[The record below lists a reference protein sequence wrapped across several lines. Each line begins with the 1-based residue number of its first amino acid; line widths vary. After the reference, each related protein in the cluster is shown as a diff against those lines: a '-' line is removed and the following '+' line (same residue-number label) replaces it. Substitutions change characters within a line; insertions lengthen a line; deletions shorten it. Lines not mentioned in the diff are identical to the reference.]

1 MPVRRPLAL
10 LSALLLATVIA
21 APVEAATVHRVFGA
35 GLGTSSANGTIKLV
49 AFTDGNG
56 RADYA
61 LKGLR
66 KGATYRVEVRKGRC
80 SNLGVVVA
88 RPASFTTTSR
98 GSFTA
103 SRGLGFT
110 TAQKIWEAN
119 WYSLL
124 AVRIVSGSSIRCG
137 NLNFARATRVR
148 IPSQGIFATT
158 MDLPI
163 VRGPSGYP
171 YCNVAMY
178 SGALNQ
184 PTEPGVTFIYAHA
197 RKGMFLP
204 LLSQWNANGGARMIG
219 MSVYVY
225 TSNNRVHQ
233 YVVDNVRVA
242 KTMDGVFGV
251 AGERLWL
258 QTSTGPNFT
267 YPKLFVE
274 AGRVATSVTTYA
286 ASHPAAKIVKCG

>member
-1 MPVRRPLAL
+1 MRRPLAL

-21 APVEAATVHRVFGA
+21 APADAATVHRVFKA
-35 GLGTSSANGTIKLV
+35 GMGTNAANGSIRIT
-49 AFTDGNG
+49 AYTEGNG

-66 KGATYRVEVRKGRC
+66 KSATYRVEVRKGRC
-80 SNLGVVVA
+80 SKLGVVVS
-88 RPASFTTTSR
+88 RPAGFTTTSK
-98 GSFTA
+98 GTFTA
-103 SRGLGFT
+103 SRGLAFT
-110 TAQKIWEAN
+110 TTQNIWQAN

-137 NLNFARATRVR
+137 NLNFTRATRVR
-148 IPSQGIFATT
+148 IPTQGVLGSAINLA
-158 MDLPI
+158 I

-204 LLSQWNANGGARMIG
+204 LLSQWKANRGVRMIG

-225 TSNNRVHQ
+225 TSNSRVHR
-233 YVVDNVRVA
+233 YVIDKVRVA

-251 AGERLWL
+251 SNERLWL
-258 QTSTGPNFT
+258 QTSTGPNYT
-267 YPKLFVE
+267 YPKLFLE
-274 AGRVATSVTTYA
+274 GRRVSTSTTTYA
-286 ASHPAAKIVKCG
+286 ASHPTARIVKCG

>member
-1 MPVRRPLAL
+1 MRRTLAL

-21 APVEAATVHRVFGA
+21 APAEAATVHRVFSA
-35 GLGTSSANGTIKLV
+35 GIGTNAANGTIRIT
-49 AFTDGNG
+49 AYTDGNG
-56 RADYA
+56 RVDYA
-61 LKGLR
+61 VKGLR
-66 KGATYRVEVRKGRC
+66 KSATYRVEVRKGRC
-80 SNLGVVVA
+80 ANLGVVVG
-88 RPASFTTTSR
+88 RPAAFTTTSKGAFSTSR
-98 GSFTA
+98 ALSFNTMQ
-103 SRGLGFT
+103 S
-110 TAQKIWEAN
+110 IWEAN

-137 NLNFARATRVR
+137 NLNFVRATRVR
-148 IPSQGIFATT
+148 IPTQGIFGTT

-204 LLSQWNANGGARMIG
+204 LLNQWNKNKGVNMIG

-225 TSNNRVHQ
+225 TSNSRVHR
-233 YVVDNVRVA
+233 YVIDKVRVA
-242 KTMDGVFGV
+242 KTMDGVFAV
-251 AGERLWL
+251 SNERIWL
-258 QTSTGPNFT
+258 QTSTGPNYT
-267 YPKLFVE
+267 YPKLFLE
-274 AGRVATSVTTYA
+274 GRRVSTSTATYA
-286 ASHPAAKIVKCG
+286 SSHPTAKIVKCG

>member
-1 MPVRRPLAL
+1 MRRPLAL

-21 APVEAATVHRVFGA
+21 APADAATVHRVFRA
-35 GLGTSSANGTIKLV
+35 GMGTNAANGTIRIT
-49 AFTDGNG
+49 AYTEGNG

-66 KGATYRVEVRKGRC
+66 KNATYRVEVRKGRC
-80 SNLGVVVA
+80 AKLGVVVA
-88 RPASFTTTSR
+88 RPAALTTTSK
-98 GSFTA
+98 GTFTA
-103 SRGLGFT
+103 SRGLALT
-110 TAQKIWEAN
+110 TTQKIWQAN

-137 NLNFARATRVR
+137 NLNFTRATRVR
-148 IPSQGIFATT
+148 IPTQGVLGSAINLA
-158 MDLPI
+158 I

-204 LLSQWNANGGARMIG
+204 LLNQWKANRGVRMIG

-225 TSNNRVHQ
+225 TSNSRVHR
-233 YVVDNVRVA
+233 YVIDKVRVS
-242 KTMDGVFGV
+242 KTMDGVFAV
-251 AGERLWL
+251 SNERLWL
-258 QTSTGPNFT
+258 QTSTGPNYT
-267 YPKLFVE
+267 YPKLFLE
-274 AGRVATSVTTYA
+274 GRRVSTSTTTYA
-286 ASHPAAKIVKCG
+286 ASHPTARIVKCG

>member
-1 MPVRRPLAL
+1 MRRPLAL

-21 APVEAATVHRVFGA
+21 TPAEAATVHRVFAA
-35 GLGTSSANGTIKLV
+35 GMGTNSANGTIRIA

-56 RADYA
+56 RVDYA

-66 KGATYRVEVRKGRC
+66 RSTTYRVEVRKGRC
-80 SNLGVVVA
+80 SNLGTIVG
-88 RPASFTTTSR
+88 RPASVTTTSK

-103 SRGLGFT
+103 SRGLAFNT
-110 TAQKIWEAN
+110 MQSIWEAN
-119 WYSLL
+119 WYNLL

-137 NLNFARATRVR
+137 NLNFVRATRVK
-148 IPSQGIFATT
+148 IPTQGIFPST
-158 MDLPI
+158 MDLAI

-204 LLSQWNANGGARMIG
+204 LLNQWNANRGVKMIG

-225 TSNNRVHQ
+225 TSNSRVHR
-233 YVVDNVRVA
+233 YVVDKVRVA
-242 KTMDGVFGV
+242 KTMDGVFGIS
-251 AGERLWL
+251 GERLWL

-274 AGRVATSVTTYA
+274 AGRVSTSVTTYA
-286 ASHPAAKIVKCG
+286 ASHPSARIVRCG